1 MNQGDAT
8 RSKVKQIT
16 KESLI
21 MSVSKKHVLQNV
33 KKIIRE
39 NRAFIL
45 FVFLMFATRSSFADW
60 YLVPTGSMQPT
71 IVEGDRILVNK
82 MAYRLELPFTDI
94 PLMETGSPERG
105 DIVVFNSQAAGNRL
119 VKRLIGLPGDEI
131 AMDNNQLFINGTPL
145 VYANI
150 DGRATE
156 QLGKIKHQLQFIAL
170 EHPADNFAPVVVPE
184 DHYLVLGDNRNNSA
198 DSRFIGFIP
207 ASELQGKAIKVVV
220 SLDPDNYYLPR
231 TERSFTPLI

>member
-1 MNQGDAT
+1 SN
-8 RSKVKQIT
+8 KHLLHNVKQT
-16 KESLI
+16 
-21 MSVSKKHVLQNV
+21 
-33 KKIIRE
+33 IRH
-39 NRAFIL
+39 NSSFIL
-45 FVFLMFATRSSFADW
+45 FIFLMFATRSSFADW

-94 PLMETGSPERG
+94 SLMETGSPERG
-105 DIVVFNSQAAGNRL
+105 DIVVFNSQAADNRL

-131 AMDNNQLFINGTPL
+131 AMRDNQLFINGTPL
-145 VYANI
+145 TYKTV

-156 QLGKIKHQLQFIAL
+156 QLGKINHQLQFIAVA
-170 EHPADNFAPVVVPE
+170 HPADNFAPVVVPD

-198 DSRFIGFIP
+198 DSRFIGFVP
-207 ASELQGKAIKVVV
+207 AGELQGKAIKVVV
-220 SLDPDNYYLPR
+220 SLDADNYYLPR